1 MQGGGERKRE
11 REREQIIMALR
22 LKMYVAS
29 VCYLLFL
36 NDFLLFVTE
45 ICYYCCTFSNTQTE
59 TNKEN
64 KKKILLH
71 ALLPC
76 VKCGFCFGLVL
87 CGKSE
92 VCCLWNRVFAV

>member
-1 MQGGGERKRE
+1 M
-11 REREQIIMALR
+11 
-22 LKMYVAS
+22 
-29 VCYLLFL
+29 
-36 NDFLLFVTE
+36 TE

-64 KKKILLH
+64 KKKRLLH

-92 VCCLWNRVFAV
+92 VCCLWNRAFAV